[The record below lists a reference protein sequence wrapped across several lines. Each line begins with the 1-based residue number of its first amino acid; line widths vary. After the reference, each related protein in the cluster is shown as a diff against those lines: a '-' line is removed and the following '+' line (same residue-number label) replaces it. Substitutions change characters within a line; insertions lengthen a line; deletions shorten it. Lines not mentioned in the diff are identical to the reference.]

1 MVTKLIASCVI
12 VGSALL
18 QYATASAGT
27 VGTIGPPTA
36 VNPIP
41 GVDPPIDFTFNLGGN
56 VGFGSLATTD
66 EGGGVFFAT
75 SGTLTVT
82 LGADIGSYAI
92 VAGGPSQ
99 TTSPLGGF
107 SFDNLVM
114 PGSNPSL
121 DVFGLL
127 FSNGSKEINIW
138 GTGASSYSFY
148 DATSSGYGVQ
158 YNGPSTGDF
167 FIATVVPVPLPASYT
182 LLLGG
187 LGVIVLFALRNGRK
201 SAMIVA

>member
-27 VGTIGPPTA
+27 VGTIGPPTT

-56 VGFGSLATTD
+56 IGFGSLSTTD
-66 EGGGVFFAT
+66 EGGGQFLAT

-82 LGADIGSYAI
+82 SGADFGSYAI
-92 VAGGPSQ
+92 VAGGPSA
-99 TTSPLGGF
+99 TLSPSGAF
-107 SFDNLVM
+107 NFDNLVM

-121 DVFGLL
+121 DVYGLL
-127 FSNGSKEINIW
+127 FSNGSGKEINIW
-138 GTGASSYSFY
+138 GTGTSSYSFW
-148 DATSSGYGVQ
+148 DHTSSGYGVQ

-167 FIATVVPVPLPASYT
+167 FTATVVPLPTSYT